1 MAPDQSRAPGIGGC
15 LAAEAYDAADR
26 RLADTDAFL
35 DRAYP
40 GDDGTRQPVHTVYV
54 PGHRFGADTVADWA
68 RQAGSALDHFGGA
81 ESVCAELGLGEDAG
95 PLADRVTAKLA
106 AEPIEDLRVDFED
119 GYQNTG
125 DEDADAARAATA
137 LAGLAAGGQAPPF
150 FGIRFK
156 CFEAP
161 TRRRG
166 IRTLDVFLST
176 LLEHGE
182 LPPGL
187 RLTLPKVSTL
197 SQVEAMVELCSSY
210 EETAGLPAGSL
221 GFEIQVETPQ
231 LIMAI
236 DGSSPLVAAI
246 AAAQGRVTGL
256 HYGTYDY
263 SASLQ
268 IAAGYQSMEHPVA
281 DHAKLIMQLAAAGT
295 GVQLSDGSTNIVPV
309 GPPDHVLSAWRL
321 HLRLVRR
328 SLESGFYQ
336 GWDMHPAQLP
346 TRYLATFAF
355 YRDGF
360 VAAAS
365 RLGAYLAAQSDAAQ
379 AGHSGSPAVLDE
391 PATARALARY
401 LLRGLLCGAIAE
413 DEVTAAAGVDTAT
426 LGRLARPSTP
436 DPAPAA
442 GSAVANA

>member
-1 MAPDQSRAPGIGGC
+1 MAAGMHAAPGVGAR
-15 LAAEAYDAADR
+15 LAADAYDAADR

-35 DRAYP
+35 ERAYP
-40 GDDGTRQPVHTVYV
+40 GDDGARQPVHTVYI
-54 PGHRFGADTVADWA
+54 PGHRFGPDSVADWG
-68 RQAGSALDHFGGA
+68 RQARSTLDQFGGA
-81 ESVCAELGLGEDAG
+81 EPVCAELGAGAEADSLGG
-95 PLADRVTAKLA
+95 RIRSKLV

-119 GYQNTG
+119 GYHDTG

-137 LAGLAAGGQAPPF
+137 LSDLAADGQAPPF
-150 FGIRFK
+150 WGIRFK

-176 LLEHGE
+176 LLERGG

-187 RLTLPKVSTL
+187 RLTLPKVSTV
-197 SQVEAMVELCSSY
+197 SQVEAMVDLCDRY
-210 EETAGLPAGSL
+210 EESAGLAPGSL

-231 LIMAI
+231 LIMGI
-236 DGSSPLVAAI
+236 DGTSPLVAAI

-263 SASLQ
+263 SASLA

-281 DHAKLIMQLAAAGT
+281 DHAKLTMQLAAAGT
-295 GVQLSDGSTNIVPV
+295 GVQLSDGSTNILPV
-309 GPPDHVLSAWRL
+309 GPVDHVWSAWRL

-328 SLESGFYQ
+328 GLERGFYQ

-360 VAAAS
+360 GAAAS
-365 RLGAYLAAQSDAAQ
+365 RLGAYLAAQADAGEESD
-379 AGHSGSPAVLDE
+379 GGTPAVLDE

-401 LLRGLLCGAIAE
+401 LSRGLGCGAIAE
-413 DEVTAAAGVDTAT
+413 DEVTGAVGVDTAT
-426 LGRLARPSTP
+426 LNRLARPAS
-436 DPAPAA
+436 AA
-442 GSAVANA
+442 EPVADQ